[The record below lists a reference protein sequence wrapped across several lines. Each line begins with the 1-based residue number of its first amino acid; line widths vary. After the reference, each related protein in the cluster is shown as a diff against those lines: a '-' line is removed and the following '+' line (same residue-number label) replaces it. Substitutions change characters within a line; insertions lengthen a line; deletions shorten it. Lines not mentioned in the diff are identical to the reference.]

1 MNLPLVSN
9 KYILIGSPDFE
20 VISKPHIL
28 DEEGIAELP
37 VVLLGKGGH
46 SSFHVRLSE
55 LGANL
60 TDLKYLG
67 FFNAFAA
74 TKPRH

>member
-28 DEEGIAELP
+28 DEEGITELP
-37 VVLLGKGGH
+37 VVL
-46 SSFHVRLSE
+46 FR
-55 LGANL
+55 
-60 TDLKYLG
+60 
-67 FFNAFAA
+67 
-74 TKPRH
+74 